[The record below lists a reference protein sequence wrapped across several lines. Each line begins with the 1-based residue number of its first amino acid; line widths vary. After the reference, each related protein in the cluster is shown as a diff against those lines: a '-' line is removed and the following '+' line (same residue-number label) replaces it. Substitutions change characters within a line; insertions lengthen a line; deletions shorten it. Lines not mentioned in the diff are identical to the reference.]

1 LSQTILFTDRFSA
14 GEQLAQLVSQEISQG
29 SNRAISPIVYAL
41 PRGAI
46 PVAIPVARKLKC
58 PLDIIVA
65 KKITTFSNRE
75 LAIGAVT
82 TDGNVLWSSPK
93 LLKRISCD
101 LLNES
106 RSLALEKALTQ
117 ESQFAS
123 YRPQVNAEGD
133 PAIIIDDGIATGM
146 TILAAAEAIKANHQ
160 TAQVWIASP
169 VAPRSLLPELNQS
182 CNRLFILETP
192 SPFLSVSR
200 FYLHFDQV
208 TTSSALDYLQQYN
221 QQFSAAPKSNV

>member
-1 LSQTILFTDRFSA
+1 M
-14 GEQLAQLVSQEISQG
+14 
-29 SNRAISPIVYAL
+29 
-41 PRGAI
+41 
-46 PVAIPVARKLKC
+46 AIPVARKLKC
-58 PLDIIVA
+58 PLDIIIA

-101 LLNES
+101 LLNKS

-123 YRPQVNAEGD
+123 YRPQVNAEG
-133 PAIIIDDGIATGM
+133 AICGSRSGVSPRIAILVDDGIATGM

-160 TAQVWIASP
+160 AAQVWIASP
-169 VAPRSLLPELNQS
+169 VAPRPLLPELNQS
-182 CNRLFILETP
+182 CNRLLILETP

-200 FYLHFDQV
+200 FYFNFDQV
-208 TTSSALDYLQQYN
+208 TTSVALDYLQQYN